1 LDVQASDISLQ
12 DVLTSRYVVLARSDQ
27 GEVWIPGPASGA
39 GTCPRNGLRTYDLHD
54 EAGWSGAVPWRET
67 TYIYGGATNS
77 RLSCGWINSGR
88 SGLAPR
94 IVKGYEGQV
103 HQNLDLMRDKMF
115 K

>member
-39 GTCPRNGLRTYDLHD
+39 GTCPRNGLRTYDLHRRGGVVRGGSLAWD
-54 EAGWSGAVPWRET
+54 NI
-67 TYIYGGATNS
+67 YIWGATNS

-94 IVKGYEGQV
+94 IVKG
-103 HQNLDLMRDKMF
+103 MRVRFTKTWIWCGT
-115 K
+115 KCLS